1 MQRSHLCLR
10 MKQVLPYTI
19 MAIERDEGEIP
30 VGGGGGSTKP
40 PSEPRIVM
48 SDEDAKDFLPP
59 FPIALATYQARR
71 EQGDPPHVALR
82 KTLEVWREL
91 WRS

>member
-1 MQRSHLCLR
+1 
-10 MKQVLPYTI
+10 
-19 MAIERDEGEIP
+19 MAIEHDEGEVPI
-30 VGGGGGSTKP
+30 GGGGGSTKP
-40 PSEPRIVM
+40 PPGSRIAM
-48 SDEDAKDFLPP
+48 TDEDAKDFLPP
-59 FPIALATYQARR
+59 FPIALSTYQARR